1 MTCTV
6 YRYYIYYIVARIIP
20 LRDRG
25 IIWSKVILSELPQYE
40 HICPR
45 WNFTFS
51 SSEHDS
57 IVIVPSKSPFL
68 YESYTLFSY
77 TFHLYT
83 SQHNGPLPGSHT
95 NSKETPCT
103 VPSLR
108 TNFLIFLLC
117 PLSNDIPVYPL
128 SYHHV
133 FQKRLDIQR
142 RTPRASANIAMLR
155 WKIWVRSLSAIIP
168 HTRIRARKS
177 RQRAPHARLFPSG
190 SSTVCVLD

>member
-1 MTCTV
+1 MHQ
-6 YRYYIYYIVARIIP
+6 ARRSLSFFRLLHVRHSATILSPESCP

-25 IIWSKVILSELPQYE
+25 ITWSKVIPSELPQYE

-57 IVIVPSKSPFL
+57 IVIVPSNSPFL

-83 SQHNGPLPGSHT
+83 SQHNGPFPGSHT

-108 TNFLIFLLC
+108 TNFPIFLLC
-117 PLSNDIPVYPL
+117 PLSNDIPV
-128 SYHHV
+128 
-133 FQKRLDIQR
+133 
-142 RTPRASANIAMLR
+142 
-155 WKIWVRSLSAIIP
+155 
-168 HTRIRARKS
+168 
-177 RQRAPHARLFPSG
+177 
-190 SSTVCVLD
+190 